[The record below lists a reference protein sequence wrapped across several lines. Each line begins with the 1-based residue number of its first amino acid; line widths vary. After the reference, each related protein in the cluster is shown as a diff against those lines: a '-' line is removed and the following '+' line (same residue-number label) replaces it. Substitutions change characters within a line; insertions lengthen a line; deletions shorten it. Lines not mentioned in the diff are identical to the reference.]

1 MLQPAPDQRPGRLL
15 DGQFL
20 IDMKKKII
28 FIDIPG
34 AGGDSVNQFFAE
46 IVDPKRCV
54 INFEKN
60 SLWSTEEEK
69 VKISADCDYF
79 SGHVSYADLKDNL
92 YLNDVNVFAFLRD
105 PREQII
111 DYLEFIRSLS
121 DPSLEG
127 TLDKYPECIK
137 RLSRKLFLVDFSN
150 QDCVSSFIKNLDS
163 EEFSVLDN
171 PQTRYLRSCKNNKN
185 VDSEDVLDAV
195 KTLKSLNAF
204 GLFGR
209 MTSDLKLISNL
220 FGIEQIGY
228 FQAKEM
234 NSSKKLLPDAFNPF
248 ICFDLNLYKLAL
260 RIKGDSLLN
269 GLNLDC
275 IVDDFSLSLDKVK
288 KDSLHGW
295 IKTKSN
301 KQIEFPVSVFVNGD
315 YVGDF
320 LSNHYRWDLKEK
332 FGLNCAFNFFV
343 KSDLVVKSGDYI
355 SFVNSESGFVLRE
368 IKASSI
374 AS

>member
-1 MLQPAPDQRPGRLL
+1 MLQPAPDQRPRGFFDRK
-15 DGQFL
+15 FL

-69 VKISADCDYF
+69 VKISADYDYF
-79 SGHVSYADLKDNL
+79 SGHVSYADLRTNL

-137 RLSRKLFLVDFSN
+137 KLSRKLSLVDFSN
-150 QDCVSSFIKNLDS
+150 QDCVSSFVKNLDP

-195 KTLKSLNAF
+195 KTLKSLSAF

-220 FGIEQIGY
+220 FGVEQVDY
-228 FQAKEM
+228 FCIKELTSVKET
-234 NSSKKLLPDAFNPF
+234 SSDNLDLF
-248 ICFDLNLYKLAL
+248 ISFDLELYKVAL
-260 RIKGDSLLN
+260 RIKGDELLN
-269 GLNLDC
+269 NLDLDYVC
-275 IVDDFSLSLDKVK
+275 DDFNLSLDKITK
-288 KDSLHGW
+288 KSIHGW

-301 KQIEFPVSVFVNGD
+301 KQFDYSISVFVNGD
-315 YVGDF
+315 YAGDF
-320 LSNHYRWDLKEK
+320 FANGYRKDLKEK
-332 FGLNCAFNFFV
+332 FGIDCAFNFFI
-343 KSDLVVKSGDYI
+343 KNGLIIKGGDWV
-355 SFVNSESGFVLRE
+355 SFVSSDFGFVIKE
-368 IKASSI
+368 IRFNQ
-374 AS
+374 

>member
-1 MLQPAPDQRPGRLL
+1 
-15 DGQFL
+15 
-20 IDMKKKII
+20 MKKKII

-34 AGGDSVNQFFAE
+34 AGGDSVNQFLAE

-69 VKISADCDYF
+69 VKISADYDYF
-79 SGHVSYADLKDNL
+79 SGHVSYADLRTNL

-137 RLSRKLFLVDFSN
+137 RLSRKLTLVDFSN
-150 QDCVSSFIKNLDS
+150 QDCVSSFVKNLDP

-171 PQTRYLRSCKNNKN
+171 PQTRYLRSCKNNN
-185 VDSEDVLDAV
+185 NIDSEDVLDAV
-195 KTLKSLNAF
+195 KTLKNLSAF

-209 MTSDLKLISNL
+209 MTSDLKLILNL
-220 FGIEQIGY
+220 FGVEQLDYSWPKGVTSP
-228 FQAKEM
+228 KKT
-234 NSSKKLLPDAFNPF
+234 SSNALDVF
-248 ICFDLNLYKLAL
+248 ISFDLDLYKAAL
-260 RIKGDSLLN
+260 KFKGDSLLS

-275 IVDDFSLSLDKVK
+275 IVDNFSLSLDKVK

-301 KQIEFPVSVFVNGD
+301 KQIEFPVSVFVNSN

-320 LSNHYRWDLKEK
+320 LPNHYRWDLKEK
-332 FGLNCAFNFFV
+332 FGLDCAFNFFME
-343 KSDLVVKSGDYI
+343 SDFFIKSGDYI
-355 SFVNSESGFVLRE
+355 SFVNAESGFILKE

-374 AS
+374 IS